1 MRSPLDMLVFAKV
14 VELESF
20 SRAAQRLGI
29 SRSAASKHVSRLEA
43 VLGARLLNR
52 TTRKL
57 SLTEAGSSI
66 REHCR
71 RMAAEVEASE
81 ISVQPFV
88 SRPQGLLR
96 VSAPGAFGR
105 MHLVPL
111 LPEFLALHPDISID
125 LVLSDQLVDLVAQQF
140 DVAISSSPLATANL
154 IRREL
159 VPIRMSICAAPS
171 YLQSSGAPTRPDE
184 LHRHNCIYYA
194 SAAVRGDHWTFR
206 QNGESHT
213 VQVKGNFRANN
224 SEAVRDAAVSGIG
237 VALLPTFAIW
247 REINAGTLLRLM
259 PDWTPLGTFGQS
271 LTAHFISDRH
281 LTPKIRTL
289 IDFLVERFGRTP
301 HWDQSL
307 ADREMLKSKAGD
319 GAVSRPVPAPARGI
333 SS

>member
-1 MRSPLDMLVFAKV
+1 MQSPLDMLVFAKV
-14 VELESF
+14 VELKSF

-29 SRSAASKHVSRLEA
+29 SRSAASKHVSRLET

-96 VSAPGAFGR
+96 VSAPSAFGR
-105 MHLVPL
+105 LHLVPL
-111 LPEFLALHPDISID
+111 LPEYLALHPDISID
-125 LVLSDQLVDLVAQQF
+125 LVLSDQLVDLVAEQF
-140 DVAISSSPLATANL
+140 DIAISSSPLVTANL

-159 VPIRMSICAAPS
+159 VPIRWSIC
-171 YLQSSGAPTRPDE
+171 GAPTYLESSGTPMQPDE

-194 SAAVRGDHWTFR
+194 SAAVRGDHWTFK

-224 SEAVRDAAVSGIG
+224 SEAVRDAAVSGVGI
-237 VALLPTFAIW
+237 ALLPTFAIS
-247 REINAGTLLRLM
+247 REIYAGTLLRLM

-271 LTAHFISDRH
+271 LTAHFIADRH

-289 IDFLVERFGRTP
+289 IDFLVERFGQTP
-301 HWDQSL
+301 HWDESL
-307 ADREMLKSKAGD
+307 GGREVLKSKAGND
-319 GAVSRPVPAPARGI
+319 TASQPMPAPAQGT
-333 SS
+333 S

>member
-1 MRSPLDMLVFAKV
+1 MQSPLDMLVFAKV
-14 VELESF
+14 VEFESF

-57 SLTEAGSSI
+57 SLTEAGSSV

-111 LPEFLALHPDISID
+111 LPEYLALHPDISID

-140 DVAISSSPLATANL
+140 DIAISSSPLATANL

-159 VPIRMSICAAPS
+159 VPIRMAVCAAPS
-171 YLQSSGAPTRPDE
+171 YLQSVGAPRRPDE

-213 VQVKGNFRANN
+213 VQVRGNFRANN
-224 SEAVRDAAVSGIG
+224 SEAVRDAAINGIG

-259 PDWTPLGTFGQS
+259 PDWTPLGTLGQS
-271 LTAHFISDRH
+271 LTAHFIADRH

-289 IDFLVERFGRTP
+289 IDFLVERFGQTP
-301 HWDQSL
+301 HWDQSPG
-307 ADREMLKSKAGD
+307 DPEVLKSKAG
-319 GAVSRPVPAPARGI
+319 GGTASQPASVAARGT
-333 SS
+333 S

>member
-1 MRSPLDMLVFAKV
+1 MQSPLDMLVFAKV
-14 VELESF
+14 VEFESF

-71 RMAAEVEASE
+71 RMAAEIEASE
-81 ISVQPFV
+81 VSVQPFV

-96 VSAPGAFGR
+96 VSAPAAFGR

-111 LPEFLALHPDISID
+111 LPDYLARHPDISID
-125 LVLSDQLVDLVAQQF
+125 LVLSDQLVDLVAEQF

-159 VPIRMSICAAPS
+159 VPIRWSICAAPI
-171 YLQSSGAPTRPDE
+171 YLKSLAAPMRPDQ

-194 SAAVRGDHWTFR
+194 SAAVRGDHWTFK

-213 VQVKGNFRANN
+213 VQVRGNFRANN
-224 SEAVRDAAVSGIG
+224 SEAVRDAAVAGIG

-271 LTAHFISDRH
+271 LTAYFIADRH

-289 IDFLVERFGRTP
+289 IDFLVERFGETP
-301 HWDQSL
+301 HWDKSL
-307 ADREMLKSKAGD
+307 GDHDSTVSTNSSYSAGPSHD
-319 GAVSRPVPAPARGI
+319 QTGKYFP
-333 SS
+333 

>member
-1 MRSPLDMLVFAKV
+1 MKSPLDMLVFAKV
-14 VELESF
+14 VEFESF

-66 REHCR
+66 REHCK

-105 MHLVPL
+105 LHLVPL
-111 LPEFLALHPDISID
+111 LPDYLALHPDISID
-125 LVLSDQLVDLVAQQF
+125 LVLSDQLVDLVAEQF
-140 DVAISSSPLATANL
+140 DIAISSSPLGTANL

-159 VPIRMSICAAPS
+159 VPIRWSICAAAA
-171 YLQSSGAPTRPDE
+171 YLESSGAPTRPDE
-184 LHRHNCIYYA
+184 LHQHNCIYYA
-194 SAAVRGDHWTFR
+194 SAAVRGDHWTFK

-213 VQVKGNFRANN
+213 MQVRGNFRANN
-224 SEAVRDAAVSGIG
+224 SEAVRDAAVAGIG

-259 PDWTPLGTFGQS
+259 PDWTPFGTFGQN
-271 LTAHFISDRH
+271 LTAHFIADRH

-289 IDFLVERFGRTP
+289 IDFLTERFGQTP
-301 HWDQSL
+301 HWDKSL
-307 ADREMLKSKAGD
+307 GDHEALKSRVDDNVA
-319 GAVSRPVPAPARGI
+319 SQPTPAHGT